1 MLGTIKEILVN
12 IGDFFTSVGEFVVF
26 FVKEIFE
33 FINLVKDAVVSI
45 PQWYTILP
53 SFLVSLVISLVACKF
68 ILRLVGRG

>member
-33 FINLVKDAVVSI
+33 FINLVKEAVVSI
-45 PQWYTILP
+45 PQWYNILP
-53 SFLVSLVISLVACKF
+53 SFLVSLVVALVACKF
-68 ILRLVGRG
+68 VLRLVGRG